1 MLHQKVK
8 VRKQLT
14 PEKSMEISFGVQ
26 PVRLPLLLP
35 GKNFHSRAVSAGYEL
50 RTPICSLLGCAVK
63 FNYPWATS
71 FPNPQ

>member
-35 GKNFHSRAVSAGYEL
+35 GKNFHS
-50 RTPICSLLGCAVK
+50 
-63 FNYPWATS
+63 
-71 FPNPQ
+71 